1 VTESSVS
8 SVLSAATAAMV
19 AADGDVAD
27 GLATLLAGARDVLDA
42 EAVALLVRFEGS
54 LELLSATS
62 HRPADLRIHE
72 AQTSEGP
79 CVEAIESGADV
90 VLTGSDAIR
99 ERWPAVGPLVVDAG
113 YQTVWAVPL
122 VWHGEPFGGLNVFHR
137 DPVPVPARQAAIA
150 RALADAATMLL
161 VTSRLDEGR
170 LAANLRP
177 ALEAR
182 AAVEQA
188 KGALAFV
195 RSEDMETAYRSLRE
209 IADGED
215 FALGSAARAVLERA
229 RRGTLR

>member
-1 VTESSVS
+1 
-8 SVLSAATAAMV
+8 MV

-27 GLATLLAGARDVLDA
+27 GLATLLGGARVVLAAD
-42 EAVALLVRFEGS
+42 AVAVLVRFEGS

-62 HRPADLRIHE
+62 HREADLRIHE
-72 AQTSEGP
+72 AQATEGP

-90 VLTGSDAIR
+90 ALAGPDAIR

-113 YQTVWAVPL
+113 YETVWAVPL
-122 VWHGEPFGGLNVFHR
+122 TWHGESFGGLNVFHR
-137 DPVPVPARQAAIA
+137 DRVSVPARHTATA

-161 VTSRLDEGR
+161 VSSRVDEGR
-170 LAANLRP
+170 LAASLRP

-188 KGALAFV
+188 KGALSFV

-209 IADGED
+209 IADGEGI
-215 FALGSAARAVLERA
+215 ALGSAARAVVERA
-229 RRGTLR
+229 RRGTLS